1 LLQKETMMKFVLWYV
16 ASFSVVSRVP
26 AFSTQWSKETLLSFA
41 LQAKKKTKG
50 TKLASPTGGFGGGN
64 MVDAS
69 HPSPGTSKGHDDT
82 AAFPELEPE
91 VAKTL
96 LAFYGDNSKAQ
107 DLSTEIYERLAG
119 IYGFRSFNYLI
130 DDAPDMTLEDLLSSS
145 PAKSSNLADML
156 QSPPIGNLAI
166 KGQPAAFTL
175 SRIPAF
181 DKFRVLHVDPL
192 VIVVDEFF
200 TPEECDEY
208 IQKSS
213 LSSLKSPFSP
223 MESRSKTVGKDASAK
238 AQRTSTT
245 WFHHYRT
252 VPELMA
258 KASRLMGLDDIT
270 QWEEPQTV
278 RYRRNEKFTWHLD
291 ALAPSAELEKRGGQR
306 TATLL
311 VYLTDLSEEEG
322 GATMFR
328 DLGGSSGPLRV
339 QPKKGSALLFFP
351 AAGGVPN
358 VPFDIRTLH
367 CGEALS
373 ENAEND
379 KWIAQLWLRERMY
392 SPSAPPNNNHNDADD
407 VILGFVN
414 KI

>member
-1 LLQKETMMKFVLWYV
+1 MIRSIQKLRLLQKETMMKFVLWYV

-41 LQAKKKTKG
+41 LPAKKKTKG

-339 QPKKGSALLFFP
+339 
-351 AAGGVPN
+351 
-358 VPFDIRTLH
+358 
-367 CGEALS
+367 
-373 ENAEND
+373 
-379 KWIAQLWLRERMY
+379 
-392 SPSAPPNNNHNDADD
+392 
-407 VILGFVN
+407 
-414 KI
+414 